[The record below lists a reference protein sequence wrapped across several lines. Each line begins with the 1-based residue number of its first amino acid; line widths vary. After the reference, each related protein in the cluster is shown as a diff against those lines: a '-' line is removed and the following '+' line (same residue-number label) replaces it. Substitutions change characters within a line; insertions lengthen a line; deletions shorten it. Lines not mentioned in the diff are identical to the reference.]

1 MATNVLPRSVQ
12 RLINELA
19 RLPGIGSKT
28 ASRLTFFL
36 LRSADSNQALELA
49 SALQEL
55 KEKTRFCS
63 ICYHITEEDP
73 CDVCKDAERNQR
85 LVCVVEEPL
94 DVLAI
99 ERSRAY
105 SGLYHVLH
113 GAISPVEGIGPDD
126 LYIEPFMTRVA
137 NGDFEEI
144 IIATNAT
151 LEGDSTARY
160 LERRLTALGGRF
172 RLTSLARGLA
182 VGSDLEY
189 TDEVTLGRALQ
200 GRQSL

>member
-1 MATNVLPRSVQ
+1 M
-12 RLINELA
+12 
-19 RLPGIGSKT
+19 
-28 ASRLTFFL
+28 
-36 LRSADSNQALELA
+36 
-49 SALQEL
+49 
-55 KEKTRFCS
+55 
-63 ICYHITEEDP
+63 
-73 CDVCKDAERNQR
+73 
-85 LVCVVEEPL
+85 
-94 DVLAI
+94 LAI

-105 SGLYHVLH
+105 NGLYHVLH
-113 GAISPVEGIGPDD
+113 GAISPVEGVGPDD
-126 LYIEPFMTRVA
+126 LYIEPFITRVA

-160 LERRLTALGGRF
+160 LERRLAALGGRF